1 MSTEVKVP
9 TLPESV
15 SDATVAKWHK
25 KAGDSVKRDENLVDL
40 ETDKVVLEVPAPADG
55 VLESIAAEEGETVN
69 ADDVL
74 GKIAEGESGD
84 DSSDD
89 SESESESDDDK
100 ERKKK
105 SSNGEKSEDDEK
117 SKGKDKEKEKEKEK
131 DKDKDKD
138 KDKEKP
144 DDKKESADKD
154 GKSSQKQDKK
164 DSGDGGKTSHEA
176 PDGADKLAPSVRKL
190 VTEHGIDPNEIEGS
204 GRDGRITKT
213 DVLRHIGTSG
223 ETGGARPEE
232 RVKMSRLRQRVS
244 ERMKEAQNTAAILTS
259 FNEVDLHEVM
269 QIRSRYKDAFQ
280 KRHGVKLGLMSFFV
294 KACCEALDK
303 HPVVNASVD
312 GDEIVYHGYQD
323 IGIAVSTDRGL
334 MVPILRN
341 AGHMGL
347 AQIESQINEYAEK
360 ARSGKIQLEDLQGGT
375 FSITNGGV
383 FGSLLSTPLL
393 NPPQSAIL
401 GMHTIKQRPVAID
414 GEIVVRPMMY
424 IALSYDHRII
434 DGKDAVQFLVA
445 VKEALEDP
453 ARMLLGL

>member
-25 KAGDSVKRDENLVDL
+25 KAGDSVQRDENLVDL
-40 ETDKVVLEVPAPADG
+40 ETDKVVLEVPAPAG
-55 VLESIAAEEGETVN
+55 GTLESIDAEEGETVT
-69 ADDVL
+69 ADQVL
-74 GKIAEGESGD
+74 GKIAEGDVAEEQPAAG
-84 DSSDD
+84 
-89 SESESESDDDK
+89 EESDD
-100 ERKKK
+100 E
-105 SSNGEKSEDDEK
+105 GESRADE
-117 SKGKDKEKEKEKEK
+117 
-131 DKDKDKD
+131 
-138 KDKEKP
+138 
-144 DDKKESADKD
+144 D
-154 GKSSQKQDKK
+154 GKAEAEAAEPAEASESSPKSPEPPED
-164 DSGDGGKTSHEA
+164 
-176 PDGADKLAPSVRKL
+176 ADKLAPAVRRL
-190 VTEHGIDPNEIEGS
+190 VTENNLDPAEIEGS
-204 GRDGRITKT
+204 GRDGRITKA
-213 DVLRHIGTSG
+213 DVLRHLSG
-223 ETGGARPEE
+223 AGGGAASGARPEE
-232 RVKMSRLRQRVS
+232 RVKMSRLRQRVA

-269 QIRSRYKDAFQ
+269 QIRKRYKDAFHQ
-280 KRHGVKLGLMSFFV
+280 RHGVKLGFMSFFV

-323 IGIAVSTDRGL
+323 VGIAVSTDRGL
-334 MVPILRN
+334 MVPVLRN
-341 AGHMGL
+341 AGQMGL
-347 AQIESQINEYAEK
+347 GEIEAQIAAYAEQ
-360 ARSGKIQLEDLQGGT
+360 ARKGTIQLEDLQGGT

-401 GMHTIKQRPVAID
+401 GMHTIKERPVAID
-414 GEIVVRPMMY
+414 GEVVVRPMMY

>member
-55 VLESIAAEEGETVN
+55 VLESIEAEEGETVN

-74 GKIAEGESGD
+74 GKIAEGESGE
-84 DSSDD
+84 D
-89 SESESESDDDK
+89 SESED
-100 ERKKK
+100 
-105 SSNGEKSEDDEK
+105 ED
-117 SKGKDKEKEKEKEK
+117 EKEKE
-131 DKDKDKD
+131 
-138 KDKEKP
+138 DKEKGDQEGEEGEEEKEEKEEK
-144 DDKKESADKD
+144 DDDEAEKKKEKESSEKAEKKES
-154 GKSSQKQDKK
+154 
-164 DSGDGGKTSHEA
+164 GDGKTSHEA
-176 PDGADKLAPSVRKL
+176 PEGADKLAPAVRKL
-190 VTEHGIDPNEIEGS
+190 VTEHGIDPSEIEGT
-204 GRDGRITKT
+204 GRSGRITKA

-223 ETGGARPEE
+223 EAGGARPEE

-259 FNEVDLHEVM
+259 FNEVDLHEVV
-269 QIRSRYKDAFQ
+269 QIRNRYKDAFQ
-280 KRHGVKLGLMSFFV
+280 KRHGVKLGFMSFFV

-323 IGIAVSTDRGL
+323 VGIAVSTDRGL
-334 MVPILRN
+334 MVPVLRN

-347 AQIESQINEYAEK
+347 AQIEAQINEYAEQ
-360 ARSGKIQLEDLQGGT
+360 ARAGKIQLEDLQGGT

-401 GMHTIKQRPVAID
+401 GMHTIKERPVAID